1 MDGGLRTD
9 EAPGREGASACAAN
23 LPVLV
28 PRSSKP
34 DRRVHRRT
42 AVREDLPVSL
52 VVHAFRE
59 SVMTERRL
67 APLTA
72 LTTRARRPH
81 RVDPRAAAPLAIAP
95 EPRSR
100 MVDNAVYSEGRRVA
114 TPATAAES
122 REELAGGEDRL
133 AWLGLYRPEPQE
145 LGALA
150 ELYDLPDLAVE
161 DAIKAH
167 QRPKFE
173 RYGDTLFVVLKA
185 ARYLDEAEEVEF
197 GELHLFLGADFAI
210 TVRHSESPDLSRVR
224 RRLESEP
231 ALLAKGS
238 EAVLYATLDAVVD
251 ETEVFRGDPG
261 VSRRIYELSQEVLEF
276 QRAAQPLTGILAAIT
291 AGFDKYGV
299 DEELRSYLRDVA
311 DHVTQVTERAEGFRL
326 QLRDILTV
334 NATLVAQRQ
343 NEEIRELT
351 EASIAQGEE
360 VKKISAWA
368 AILFAP
374 TLVGTVYG
382 MNLEMPETHWHLGY
396 PFALVLMGM
405 VSVVLYAV
413 FKRRDWI

>member
-1 MDGGLRTD
+1 MT
-9 EAPGREGASACAAN
+9 
-23 LPVLV
+23 
-28 PRSSKP
+28 
-34 DRRVHRRT
+34 DRRR
-42 AVREDLPVSL
+42 
-52 VVHAFRE
+52 
-59 SVMTERRL
+59 

-72 LTTRARRPH
+72 LTTLTRRP
-81 RVDPRAAAPLAIAP
+81 RAEVRPVAGTGA
-95 EPRSR
+95 EPVPPTAGPSR
-100 MVDNAVYSEGRRVA
+100 MVDNAVYSSGRRVA
-114 TPATAAES
+114 TPASAAES
-122 REELAGGEDRL
+122 RQELTDDPERM
-133 AWLGLYRPEPQE
+133 AWLGLYRPEAHE
-145 LGALA
+145 LGELA
-150 ELYDLPDLAVE
+150 ELYDLPELAVE

-185 ARYLDEAEEVEF
+185 ARYLDEIEEVEF
-197 GELHLFLGADFAI
+197 GELHLFLGPNFAI

-231 ALLAKGS
+231 ALLAKGT

-251 ETEVFRGDPG
+251 GYSPVVAGLANDIDEIETEVFRGDPG
-261 VSRRIYELSQEVLEF
+261 VSRRIYELSQEVLDF
-276 QRAAQPLTGILAAIT
+276 QRAAQPLSGILAAIM

-299 DEELRSYLRDVA
+299 DEELRSYLRDVT
-311 DHVTQVTERAEGFRL
+311 DHVVQVNERVEGFRV

-343 NEEIRELT
+343 NDEIRELT
-351 EASIAQGEE
+351 ETSLAQGEE

-382 MNLEMPETHWHLGY
+382 MNFDNMPELHWHLGY
-396 PFALVLMGM
+396 PLALVLMVL
-405 VSVVLYAV
+405 VSVVLYGV

>member
-1 MDGGLRTD
+1 MAD
-9 EAPGREGASACAAN
+9 
-23 LPVLV
+23 
-28 PRSSKP
+28 
-34 DRRVHRRT
+34 
-42 AVREDLPVSL
+42 
-52 VVHAFRE
+52 
-59 SVMTERRL
+59 RRL

-72 LTTRARRPH
+72 LSTLGRRPRPQVLRPVVPPPPAPQPE
-81 RVDPRAAAPLAIAP
+81 RVPRL
-95 EPRSR
+95 
-100 MVDNAVYSEGRRVA
+100 VDNAVYAGGRRIA
-114 TPATAAES
+114 TPSSAEES
-122 REELAGGEDRL
+122 HDWLTEGFDDRL
-133 AWLGLYRPEPQE
+133 VWLGLYRPEPAE
-145 LGALA
+145 LGEMA
-150 ELYDLPDLAVE
+150 EQYDLPELAVE
-161 DAIKAH
+161 DAIQAH

-185 ARYLDEAEEVEF
+185 ARYLDAAEEVEF
-197 GELHLFLGADFAI
+197 GELHLFLGRQFAI
-210 TVRHSESPDLSRVR
+210 TVRHSESPDLARVR

-238 EAVLYATLDAVVD
+238 EAVLYAILDAVVD
-251 ETEVFRGDPG
+251 GYSPVVAGLANDIDEIETEVFRGDPG

-299 DEELRSYLRDVA
+299 DEDLRSYLRDVA
-311 DHVTQVTERAEGFRL
+311 DHVTQVTERIEAFRL

-343 NEEIRELT
+343 NDEIRELT
-351 EASIAQGEE
+351 VASIAQGEE

-382 MNLEMPETHWHLGY
+382 MNFEDMPELSWHLGY
-396 PFALVLMGM
+396 PFALVLMLG
-405 VSVVLYAV
+405 VSLTLYAV

>member
-1 MDGGLRTD
+1 
-9 EAPGREGASACAAN
+9 
-23 LPVLV
+23 
-28 PRSSKP
+28 
-34 DRRVHRRT
+34 
-42 AVREDLPVSL
+42 
-52 VVHAFRE
+52 
-59 SVMTERRL
+59 MTERRR

-72 LTTRARRPH
+72 LTTLTRRP
-81 RVDPRAAAPLAIAP
+81 RLDVPAQLPGLAAGPASSPS
-95 EPRSR
+95 SR
-100 MVDNAVYSEGRRVA
+100 IVDNALYSSGRRIATPESALEGRQ
-114 TPATAAES
+114 
-122 REELAGGEDRL
+122 ELAVDPERM
-133 AWLGLYRPEPQE
+133 AWLGVYRPEPRE
-145 LGALA
+145 LGELA
-150 ELYDLPDLAVE
+150 ELYDLPELAVE

-173 RYGDTLFVVLKA
+173 RYGSTLFVVLKA
-185 ARYLDEAEEVEF
+185 ARYRDEAEEVEF
-197 GELHLFLGADFAI
+197 GELHLFLGPNFAI

-231 ALLAKGS
+231 ALLAKGT
-238 EAVLYATLDAVVD
+238 EAVLYAILDAVVD
-251 ETEVFRGDPG
+251 GYSPVVAGLANDIDEIETEVFRGDPG
-261 VSRRIYELSQEVLEF
+261 VSRRIYELSQEVLDF
-276 QRAAQPLTGILAAIT
+276 QRAVQPLSGILAAIM

-311 DHVTQVTERAEGFRL
+311 DHVVQVNERVEGFRL

-382 MNLEMPETHWHLGY
+382 MNFDRMPELHWRYGY
-396 PFALVLMGM
+396 LMALLLMALVSG
-405 VSVVLYAV
+405 VLYAV
-413 FKRRDWI
+413 FKRRNWI

>member
-1 MDGGLRTD
+1 M
-9 EAPGREGASACAAN
+9 
-23 LPVLV
+23 V
-28 PRSSKP
+28 
-34 DRRVHRRT
+34 DRRR
-42 AVREDLPVSL
+42 
-52 VVHAFRE
+52 
-59 SVMTERRL
+59 
-67 APLTA
+67 APLTLST
-72 LTTRARRPH
+72 LTRRP
-81 RVDPRAAAPLAIAP
+81 RAEPRPPAHGPAAPPAP
-95 EPRSR
+95 RRKSR
-100 MVDNAVYSEGRRVA
+100 MVDNAVYAAGRRVA
-114 TPATAAES
+114 TPESAAES
-122 REELAGGEDRL
+122 RTALAEGPDRL
-133 AWLGLYRPEPQE
+133 AWLGLYRPEPHE
-145 LGALA
+145 LGELA
-150 ELYDLPDLAVE
+150 ELFDLPDLAVE
-161 DAIKAH
+161 DAIQAH

-173 RYGDTLFVVLKA
+173 RYGSTLFVVLKA
-185 ARYLDEAEEVEF
+185 ARYRDELEEVEF
-197 GELHLFLGADFAI
+197 GELHLFLGANFVV

-238 EAVLYATLDAVVD
+238 EAVLYAILDAVVD
-251 ETEVFRGDPG
+251 GYAPVVAGLANDIDEIETQVFGGDPR

-276 QRAAQPLTGILAAIT
+276 QRAAQPLSGILVAIT

-299 DEELRSYLRDVA
+299 DDELRSYLRDVA
-311 DHVTQVTERAEGFRL
+311 DHVTSVNERVEGFRL

-382 MNLEMPETHWHLGY
+382 MNFQTMPELSWTFGY
-396 PFALVLMGM
+396 PLAIGLMLAVSLVLY
-405 VSVVLYAV
+405 VV

>member
-1 MDGGLRTD
+1 MVER
-9 EAPGREGASACAAN
+9 
-23 LPVLV
+23 
-28 PRSSKP
+28 
-34 DRRVHRRT
+34 RRV
-42 AVREDLPVSL
+42 
-52 VVHAFRE
+52 
-59 SVMTERRL
+59 
-67 APLTA
+67 PLTA
-72 LTTRARRPH
+72 LSTLTRRPRPELVPPVH
-81 RVDPRAAAPLAIAP
+81 RPPAPAP
-95 EPRSR
+95 PAPPAPSR
-100 MVDNAVYSEGRRVA
+100 MVDNAVYSDGRRVA
-114 TPATAAES
+114 TPATAEES
-122 REELAGGEDRL
+122 REELSLGEERL
-133 AWLGLYRPEPQE
+133 AWLGLYRPEPGE
-145 LGALA
+145 LGSLA
-150 ELYDLPDLAVE
+150 ELFDLPELAVE

-173 RYGDTLFVVLKA
+173 RYGSTLFVVLKA
-185 ARYLDEAEEVEF
+185 ARYVDAAEEVEF
-197 GELHLFLGADFAI
+197 GELHLFLGRDFAI

-224 RRLESEP
+224 RRLESDP

-251 ETEVFRGDPG
+251 GYRPVVDGLANDIDEIETQVFGGDPG

-311 DHVTQVTERAEGFRL
+311 DHVVQVNERVEAFRL

-382 MNLEMPETHWHLGY
+382 MNFDHMPELHWAWGY
-396 PFALVLMGM
+396 PLALVAM
-405 VSVVLYAV
+405 VGVSGTLYAV

>member
-1 MDGGLRTD
+1 
-9 EAPGREGASACAAN
+9 
-23 LPVLV
+23 
-28 PRSSKP
+28 
-34 DRRVHRRT
+34 
-42 AVREDLPVSL
+42 
-52 VVHAFRE
+52 
-59 SVMTERRL
+59 MTERRL
-67 APLTA
+67 APLSA
-72 LTTRARRPH
+72 LSTLTRRPH
-81 RVDPRAAAPLAIAP
+81 RVERRVPAPPAAAP

-100 MVDNAVYSEGRRVA
+100 VVDNAVYSQGRRVA
-114 TPATAAES
+114 TPATAEES
-122 REELAGGEDRL
+122 REELAHGEDRL

-145 LGALA
+145 LGGLAALF
-150 ELYDLPDLAVE
+150 DLPELAVE
-161 DAIKAH
+161 DAIQAH

-185 ARYLDEAEEVEF
+185 ARYLDAVEEVEF

-210 TVRHSESPDLSRVR
+210 TVRHSESPDLARVR

-231 ALLAKGS
+231 DLLAKGS
-238 EAVLYATLDAVVD
+238 EAVLYAILDAVVD
-251 ETEVFRGDPG
+251 GYSPVVAGMANDIDEIETQVFGGDPR

-276 QRAAQPLTGILAAIT
+276 QRAAAPLTGIIAAIT

-299 DEELRSYLRDVA
+299 DDDLRAYLRDVA
-311 DHVTQVTERAEGFRL
+311 DHVTSVIERVEGFRL

-382 MNLEMPETHWHLGY
+382 MNFENMPELGWQYGY
-396 PFALVLMGM
+396 PMAVLLMGA
-405 VSVVLYAV
+405 VSVVLYLV

>member
-1 MDGGLRTD
+1 
-9 EAPGREGASACAAN
+9 
-23 LPVLV
+23 
-28 PRSSKP
+28 
-34 DRRVHRRT
+34 
-42 AVREDLPVSL
+42 VSL
-52 VVHAFRE
+52 VVPAFPE

-67 APLTA
+67 APLSA
-72 LTTRARRPH
+72 LTTLARRPSRGGAH
-81 RVDPRAAAPLAIAP
+81 VAASLTSAP
-95 EPRSR
+95 ERRSR
-100 MVDNAVYSEGRRVA
+100 IVDNAVYSEGRRVA
-114 TPATAAES
+114 TPASAAES
-122 REELAGGEDRL
+122 REELAAGEDRL
-133 AWLGLYRPEPQE
+133 VWLGLYRPEPQE
-145 LGALA
+145 LGELA
-150 ELYDLPDLAVE
+150 ELYDLPELAVE

-185 ARYLDEAEEVEF
+185 ARYVDAAEEVEF
-197 GELHLFLGADFAI
+197 GELHLFLGTDFAI

-231 ALLAKGS
+231 ALLAKGT

-251 ETEVFRGDPG
+251 GYRPVVDGLATDIDEIETEVFRGDPG

-276 QRAAQPLTGILAAIT
+276 QRAAAPLTGILAAIT

-311 DHVTQVTERAEGFRL
+311 DHVTQVNERAEAFRL

-382 MNLEMPETHWHLGY
+382 MNLQMPESDWHLGY
-396 PFALVLMGM
+396 PFALLLMAM
-405 VSVVLYAV
+405 VSVVLYLV

>member
-1 MDGGLRTD
+1 MT
-9 EAPGREGASACAAN
+9 
-23 LPVLV
+23 
-28 PRSSKP
+28 
-34 DRRVHRRT
+34 DRRR
-42 AVREDLPVSL
+42 
-52 VVHAFRE
+52 
-59 SVMTERRL
+59 

-72 LTTRARRPH
+72 LTTLTRRP
-81 RVDPRAAAPLAIAP
+81 RIEVRPPLVAIAAVVDPAVAPADP
-95 EPRSR
+95 SR
-100 MVDNAVYSEGRRVA
+100 MVDNAVYSSGRRVA
-114 TPATAAES
+114 TPETASES
-122 REELAGGEDRL
+122 RQARADDPERM
-133 AWLGLYRPEPQE
+133 AWLGLYRPGAQA
-145 LGALA
+145 LGELA
-150 ELYDLPDLAVE
+150 ELYDLPELAVE

-173 RYGDTLFVVLKA
+173 RYGETLFVVLKA
-185 ARYLDEAEEVEF
+185 ARYVDEAEEVEF
-197 GELHLFLGADFAI
+197 GELHLFLGSNFAI
-210 TVRHSESPDLSRVR
+210 TVRHSESPDLARVR

-231 ALLAKGS
+231 ALLAMGT
-238 EAVLYATLDAVVD
+238 EAVLYAILDAVVD
-251 ETEVFRGDPG
+251 GYSPVVAGLANDIDEIETEVFRGDPG

-276 QRAAQPLTGILAAIT
+276 QRAVQPLTGILAAIM

-299 DEELRSYLRDVA
+299 GEELRSYLRDVT
-311 DHVTQVTERAEGFRL
+311 DHVVQVNERVEGFRL

-382 MNLEMPETHWHLGY
+382 MNFDRMPELHWQYGY
-396 PFALVLMGM
+396 LMALLLMALVSGL
-405 VSVVLYAV
+405 LYAV

>member
-1 MDGGLRTD
+1 MAD
-9 EAPGREGASACAAN
+9 
-23 LPVLV
+23 
-28 PRSSKP
+28 
-34 DRRVHRRT
+34 
-42 AVREDLPVSL
+42 
-52 VVHAFRE
+52 
-59 SVMTERRL
+59 RRL

-72 LTTRARRPH
+72 LSTLGRRP
-81 RVDPRAAAPLAIAP
+81 RPPVVRPVPPPPPPAPVVRQSKLI
-95 EPRSR
+95 
-100 MVDNAVYSEGRRVA
+100 DNAVYAGGRRIA
-114 TPATAAES
+114 TPPSAAES
-122 REELAGGEDRL
+122 HDWLTEGFDDRL
-133 AWLGLYRPEPQE
+133 VWLGLYRPEPAE
-145 LGALA
+145 LGELA
-150 ELYDLPDLAVE
+150 EQYGLPELAVE
-161 DAIKAH
+161 DAIQAH

-185 ARYLDEAEEVEF
+185 ARYLDAAEEVEF
-197 GELHLFLGADFAI
+197 GELHLFLGRQFAI
-210 TVRHSESPDLSRVR
+210 TVRHSESPDLARVR

-231 ALLAKGS
+231 DLLGRGS
-238 EAVLYATLDAVVD
+238 EAVLYAILDAVVD
-251 ETEVFRGDPG
+251 GYSPVVAGLANDIDEIETEVFRGDPG

-311 DHVTQVTERAEGFRL
+311 DHVTQVTERIEAFRL

-343 NEEIRELT
+343 NDEIRELT

-382 MNLEMPETHWHLGY
+382 MNFDDMPELSWHLGY
-396 PFALVLMGM
+396 PFALVLMLG
-405 VSVVLYAV
+405 VSLTLYAV

>member
-1 MDGGLRTD
+1 MVD
-9 EAPGREGASACAAN
+9 
-23 LPVLV
+23 
-28 PRSSKP
+28 
-34 DRRVHRRT
+34 
-42 AVREDLPVSL
+42 
-52 VVHAFRE
+52 
-59 SVMTERRL
+59 RRL

-72 LTTRARRPH
+72 LTTLRRP
-81 RVDPRAAAPLAIAP
+81 RTEVVRRPVAVPPDPEQAADRPSPI
-95 EPRSR
+95 
-100 MVDNAVYSEGRRVA
+100 VDNAVYAGGRRVA
-114 TPATAAES
+114 TPDTAADSHEWLT
-122 REELAGGEDRL
+122 EGFDDRMV
-133 AWLGLYRPEPQE
+133 WLGLYRPEPAE
-145 LGALA
+145 LGELA
-150 ELYDLPDLAVE
+150 EQYDLPELAVE
-161 DAIKAH
+161 DAIQAH

-185 ARYLDEAEEVEF
+185 ARYLDAAEEVEF
-197 GELHLFLGADFAI
+197 GELHLFLGRDFAI

-238 EAVLYATLDAVVD
+238 EAVLYAILDAVVD
-251 ETEVFRGDPG
+251 GYAPVVAGLSNDIDEIETEVFRGDPG

-276 QRAAQPLTGILAAIT
+276 QRAAAPLTAILAAIT

-311 DHVTQVTERAEGFRL
+311 DHVTSVIERVEGFRL

-382 MNLEMPETHWHLGY
+382 MNFESIPELDWHLGY
-396 PFALVLMGM
+396 PFALVLMLG
-405 VSVVLYAV
+405 VSVTLYAI
-413 FKRRDWI
+413 FKRRSWI

>member
-1 MDGGLRTD
+1 
-9 EAPGREGASACAAN
+9 
-23 LPVLV
+23 
-28 PRSSKP
+28 
-34 DRRVHRRT
+34 
-42 AVREDLPVSL
+42 
-52 VVHAFRE
+52 
-59 SVMTERRL
+59 MTERRL

-72 LTTRARRPH
+72 LTTLTRRP
-81 RVDPRAAAPLAIAP
+81 RLEPVPPPSGATASAALPDGPAAQARI
-95 EPRSR
+95 
-100 MVDNAVYSEGRRVA
+100 VDNAVYSEGRRIA
-114 TPATAAES
+114 TPETAAES
-122 REELAGGEDRL
+122 REELAAGEERL
-133 AWLGLYRPEPQE
+133 AWMGLYRPQPNE

-150 ELYDLPDLAVE
+150 ELYDLPELAVE

-173 RYGDTLFVVLKA
+173 RYGSTLFVVLKS
-185 ARYLDEAEEVEF
+185 ARYLDAVEEVEF
-197 GELHLFLGADFAI
+197 GELHLFLGRDFAI

-224 RRLESEP
+224 RRLESDP

-238 EAVLYATLDAVVD
+238 ESVLYATLDAVVD
-251 ETEVFRGDPG
+251 GYRPVVDGLANDIDEIETQVFGGDPG

-276 QRAAQPLTGILAAIT
+276 QRAAQPLSGIIAALT
-291 AGFDKYGV
+291 AGFEKYGV

-311 DHVTQVTERAEGFRL
+311 DHVIQVTERVEGFRL

-351 EASIAQGEE
+351 ETSIAQGEE

-374 TLVGTVYG
+374 SLVGGVYG
-382 MNLEMPETHWHLGY
+382 MNFDHMPELDEWWGY
-396 PFALVLMGM
+396 PFALLLMFG
-405 VSVVLYAV
+405 VSLTLYLV

>member
-1 MDGGLRTD
+1 M
-9 EAPGREGASACAAN
+9 A
-23 LPVLV
+23 
-28 PRSSKP
+28 
-34 DRRVHRRT
+34 
-42 AVREDLPVSL
+42 
-52 VVHAFRE
+52 
-59 SVMTERRL
+59 ERRR

-72 LTTRARRPH
+72 LSTLTRRP
-81 RVDPRAAAPLAIAP
+81 RVEVFTPVAHTPAPAP
-95 EPRSR
+95 ESTPRPPAPSR
-100 MVDNAVYSEGRRVA
+100 MVDNAVYSDGYRVA
-114 TPATAAES
+114 TPESAAES
-122 REELAGGEDRL
+122 LQEVTEGEGRL
-133 AWLGLYRPEPQE
+133 AWLGLYRPEPGE
-145 LGALA
+145 LGELA
-150 ELYDLPDLAVE
+150 ELFDLPELAVE

-173 RYGDTLFVVLKA
+173 RYGSTLFVVLKA
-185 ARYLDEAEEVEF
+185 ARYLDAVEEVEF
-197 GELHLFLGADFAI
+197 GELHLFLGPHFAI

-224 RRLESEP
+224 RRLESDP

-238 EAVLYATLDAVVD
+238 ESVLYATLDAVVD
-251 ETEVFRGDPG
+251 GYRPVVDGLANDIDEIETQVFGGDPG

-276 QRAAQPLTGILAAIT
+276 QRAAQPLTGIIAGLT

-311 DHVTQVTERAEGFRL
+311 DHVIQVNERVEGFRL

-351 EASIAQGEE
+351 ETSIAQGEE

-374 TLVGTVYG
+374 SLVGGVYG
-382 MNLEMPETHWHLGY
+382 MNFDQMPELDEWWGY
-396 PFALVLMGM
+396 PFALLLM
-405 VSVVLYAV
+405 VSVSLTLYLV

>member
-1 MDGGLRTD
+1 MTD
-9 EAPGREGASACAAN
+9 
-23 LPVLV
+23 
-28 PRSSKP
+28 
-34 DRRVHRRT
+34 
-42 AVREDLPVSL
+42 
-52 VVHAFRE
+52 
-59 SVMTERRL
+59 RRL

-72 LTTRARRPH
+72 LTTLTRRPA
-81 RVDPRAAAPLAIAP
+81 RAEVRAPFTGTPAPAAPAG
-95 EPRSR
+95 RSR
-100 MVDNAVYSEGRRVA
+100 IVDNAVYSDGRRVA
-114 TPATAAES
+114 TPATAEES
-122 REELAGGEDRL
+122 RDELAAGEDRL

-150 ELYDLPDLAVE
+150 ELFDLPELAVE

-173 RYGDTLFVVLKA
+173 RYGNTLFVVLKS
-185 ARYLDEAEEVEF
+185 ARYRDEAEEVEF

-251 ETEVFRGDPG
+251 GYAPVVAGLANDIDEIETEVFRGDPG

-276 QRAAQPLTGILAAIT
+276 QRASVPLTGILAAIT

-311 DHVTQVTERAEGFRL
+311 DHVTQVNERAEGFRL

-382 MNLEMPETHWHLGY
+382 MNFDDMPELSWHLGY
-396 PFALVLMGM
+396 PVALLLMLG
-405 VSVVLYAV
+405 VSLTLYLV

>member
-1 MDGGLRTD
+1 M
-9 EAPGREGASACAAN
+9 S
-23 LPVLV
+23 
-28 PRSSKP
+28 
-34 DRRVHRRT
+34 DRRR
-42 AVREDLPVSL
+42 
-52 VVHAFRE
+52 
-59 SVMTERRL
+59 

-72 LTTRARRPH
+72 LTTLARRPV
-81 RVDPRAAAPLAIAP
+81 RTEVRSNGAPTTPQQPAPAA
-95 EPRSR
+95 RSR
-100 MVDNAVYSEGRRVA
+100 VVDNAVYSDGRRVA
-114 TPATAAES
+114 TPASAAES
-122 REELAGGEDRL
+122 REEVAAGEDRL
-133 AWLGLYRPEPQE
+133 AWLGLYRPEPAE
-145 LGALA
+145 LGELA
-150 ELYDLPDLAVE
+150 VLYDLPELAVE
-161 DAIKAH
+161 DAIQAH

-185 ARYLDEAEEVEF
+185 ARYLDAAEEVEF
-197 GELHLFLGADFAI
+197 GELHLFLGRDFAI

-231 ALLAKGS
+231 DLLAKGS
-238 EAVLYATLDAVVD
+238 EAVLYAILDAVVD
-251 ETEVFRGDPG
+251 GYAPVVAGLSNDIDEIETQVFGGDPG

-276 QRAAQPLTGILAAIT
+276 QRAAAPLTGILAAIT

-311 DHVTQVTERAEGFRL
+311 DHVTSVIERVEGFRL

-382 MNLEMPETHWHLGY
+382 MNFDVMPELGWRFGY
-396 PFALVLMGM
+396 PMAVLLMGA
-405 VSVVLYAV
+405 VSVVLYLV

>member
-1 MDGGLRTD
+1 
-9 EAPGREGASACAAN
+9 
-23 LPVLV
+23 
-28 PRSSKP
+28 
-34 DRRVHRRT
+34 
-42 AVREDLPVSL
+42 
-52 VVHAFRE
+52 
-59 SVMTERRL
+59 
-67 APLTA
+67 
-72 LTTRARRPH
+72 
-81 RVDPRAAAPLAIAP
+81 
-95 EPRSR
+95 
-100 MVDNAVYSEGRRVA
+100 MVDNAVYSAGRRVA

-122 REELAGGEDRL
+122 RRSWPRARTGWPGSASTGR
-133 AWLGLYRPEPQE
+133 RPHE
-145 LGALA
+145 LGELA
-150 ELYDLPDLAVE
+150 ELYDLPELAVE

-173 RYGDTLFVVLKA
+173 RYGNTLFVVLKA
-185 ARYLDEAEEVEF
+185 ARYLDAVEEVEF
-197 GELHLFLGADFAI
+197 GELHLFLGADFVI

-224 RRLESEP
+224 RRLESDP

-251 ETEVFRGDPG
+251 GYRPVVAGLANDIDEIETEVFRGDPG
-261 VSRRIYELSQEVLEF
+261 VSRRIYELSQEVLDF

-299 DEELRSYLRDVA
+299 DEDLRSYLRDVA
-311 DHVTQVTERAEGFRL
+311 DHVVQVNERAEGFRL

-382 MNLEMPETHWHLGY
+382 MNFAVMPELDWVFGY
-396 PFALVLMGM
+396 PFALLLMVG
-405 VSVVLYAV
+405 VSLTLYAV

>member
-1 MDGGLRTD
+1 
-9 EAPGREGASACAAN
+9 
-23 LPVLV
+23 
-28 PRSSKP
+28 
-34 DRRVHRRT
+34 
-42 AVREDLPVSL
+42 
-52 VVHAFRE
+52 
-59 SVMTERRL
+59 MTERRL

-72 LTTRARRPH
+72 LTTLARRPVRGDGRPPVT
-81 RVDPRAAAPLAIAP
+81 RVPQPPSPAG
-95 EPRSR
+95 RSR
-100 MVDNAVYSEGRRVA
+100 VVDNAVYSSGRRIA
-114 TPATAAES
+114 TPDTVSETHEWLAEDD
-122 REELAGGEDRL
+122 ERL
-133 AWLGLYRPEPQE
+133 AWVGLYRPEPRE
-145 LGALA
+145 LGELA
-150 ELYDLPDLAVE
+150 ELFDLPELAIE
-161 DAIKAH
+161 DAITAH

-185 ARYLDEAEEVEF
+185 ARYLDATEEVEF
-197 GELHLFLGADFAI
+197 GELHLFLGLSFAI

-231 ALLAKGS
+231 DLLGKGS
-238 EAVLYATLDAVVD
+238 EAVLYAILDAVVD
-251 ETEVFRGDPG
+251 GYSPVVAGLVTDIDEIETQVFGGDPG

-276 QRAAQPLTGILAAIT
+276 QRAVQPLTGILAAIT

-299 DEELRSYLRDVA
+299 DEDLRSYLRDVA
-311 DHVTQVTERAEGFRL
+311 DHVATVIERVEGFRL

-382 MNLEMPETHWHLGY
+382 MNFDHMPELDWQLGY
-396 PFALVLMGM
+396 PLAILLMLG
-405 VSVVLYAV
+405 VSLTLYLV

>member
-1 MDGGLRTD
+1 MAD
-9 EAPGREGASACAAN
+9 
-23 LPVLV
+23 
-28 PRSSKP
+28 
-34 DRRVHRRT
+34 
-42 AVREDLPVSL
+42 
-52 VVHAFRE
+52 
-59 SVMTERRL
+59 RRL

-72 LTTRARRPH
+72 LSTLGRRP
-81 RVDPRAAAPLAIAP
+81 RPQVLRPVPTPPPAPPQP
-95 EPRSR
+95 ERLSR
-100 MVDNAVYSEGRRVA
+100 LVDNAVYASGRRIA
-114 TPATAAES
+114 TPPSAEES
-122 REELAGGEDRL
+122 HDWLTEGFDDRL
-133 AWLGLYRPEPQE
+133 VWLGLYRPEPAE
-145 LGALA
+145 LGELA
-150 ELYDLPDLAVE
+150 EQYDLPELAVE
-161 DAIKAH
+161 DAIQAH

-185 ARYLDEAEEVEF
+185 ARYLDAAEEVEF
-197 GELHLFLGADFAI
+197 GELHLFLGRQFAI
-210 TVRHSESPDLSRVR
+210 TVRHAESPDLARVR

-238 EAVLYATLDAVVD
+238 EAVLYAILDAVVD
-251 ETEVFRGDPG
+251 GYSPVVAGLANDIDEIETEVFRGDPG

-311 DHVTQVTERAEGFRL
+311 DHVTQVNERIEAFRL

-343 NEEIRELT
+343 NDEIRELT

-382 MNLEMPETHWHLGY
+382 MNFDDMPELSWHLGY
-396 PFALVLMGM
+396 PFALVLMLG
-405 VSVVLYAV
+405 VSLTLYAV

>member
-1 MDGGLRTD
+1 MT
-9 EAPGREGASACAAN
+9 
-23 LPVLV
+23 
-28 PRSSKP
+28 
-34 DRRVHRRT
+34 DRRR
-42 AVREDLPVSL
+42 
-52 VVHAFRE
+52 
-59 SVMTERRL
+59 

-72 LTTRARRPH
+72 LSTLARRPV
-81 RVDPRAAAPLAIAP
+81 RGEFRAPVGAPATP
-95 EPRSR
+95 STPPGRSR
-100 MVDNAVYSEGRRVA
+100 MVDNAVYSAGRRVA
-114 TPATAAES
+114 TPETAVES
-122 REELAGGEDRL
+122 RRELAEGEERL
-133 AWLGLYRPEPQE
+133 AWLGLYRPEAHE
-145 LGALA
+145 LGELA
-150 ELYDLPDLAVE
+150 ELYDLPELAVE

-173 RYGDTLFVVLKA
+173 RYGNTLFVVLKA
-185 ARYLDEAEEVEF
+185 ARYRDEAEEVEF
-197 GELHLFLGADFAI
+197 GELHLFLGRDFVI
-210 TVRHSESPDLSRVR
+210 TVRHSESPDLARVR
-224 RRLESEP
+224 RRLESDP

-251 ETEVFRGDPG
+251 GYGPVVAGLANDIDEIETEVFRGDPG

-276 QRAAQPLTGILAAIT
+276 QRAAQPLNGILAAIT

-299 DEELRSYLRDVA
+299 DEDLRSYLRDVA
-311 DHVTQVTERAEGFRL
+311 DHVVQVNERVEAFRL

-382 MNLEMPETHWHLGY
+382 MNFDVMPELEWQFGY
-396 PFALVLMGM
+396 PFALLLMMG
-405 VSVVLYAV
+405 VSLTLYAV
-413 FKRRDWI
+413 FKGRDWI